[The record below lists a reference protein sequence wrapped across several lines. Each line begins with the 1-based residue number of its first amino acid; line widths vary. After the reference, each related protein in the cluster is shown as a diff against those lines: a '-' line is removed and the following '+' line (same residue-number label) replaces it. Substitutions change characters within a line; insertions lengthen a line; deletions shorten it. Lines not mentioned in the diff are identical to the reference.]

1 VRRIGHGAIEQL
13 AAQRIE
19 RQRGRV
25 GAGQQVQA
33 VEAGGDHDHRRLG
46 QHRAV
51 GGQGGPSFA
60 IFSGAFRL
68 RAIQP
73 QRGHR
78 GVAKP
83 GDAGRRQHG
92 GHQRGGAHP
101 AAAGVPVGGAVVA
114 QGGGAALHGI
124 GGSAPGVTW

>member
-1 VRRIGHGAIEQL
+1 VRRIGHGAIQQL

-25 GAGQQVQA
+25 GAGQQVEA
-33 VEAGGDHDHRRLG
+33 VEAGRHDDHRRLG
-46 QHRAV
+46 QHGAI
-51 GGQGGPSFA
+51 GGQGGPARSIDNA
-60 IFSGAFRL
+60 AFSL
-68 RAIQP
+68 RAVQP

-78 GVAKP
+78 GVAAP
-83 GDAGRRQHG
+83 GDAGRGQHG

-101 AAAGVPVGGAVVA
+101 ASAGVPVGGAVVG
-114 QGGGAALHGI
+114 QGGGAALHHI